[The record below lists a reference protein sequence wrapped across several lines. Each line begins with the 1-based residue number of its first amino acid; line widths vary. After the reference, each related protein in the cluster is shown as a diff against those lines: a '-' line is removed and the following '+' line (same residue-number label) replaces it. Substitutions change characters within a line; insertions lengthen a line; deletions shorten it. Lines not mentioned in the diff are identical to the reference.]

1 MKALIKGGD
10 FSVVKYLRQ
19 QKFFTN
25 LLVEKTFLQFY
36 AE

>member
-1 MKALIKGGD
+1 MKALLKGD
-10 FSVVKYLRQ
+10 DISVAKYLCQ